1 MPIYEFYCRD
11 CHRIYNFLA
20 RRLNV
25 EAAPACPRCGRPQL
39 EKRLSRFA
47 IGRRRETA
55 TEDSAGASGGD
66 DAAIE
71 SLLGELEQQAEH
83 LDENDPRQMGRLMRQ
98 LCEKT
103 GMPIDG
109 PMAEALRR
117 LEAGEDPDRIEEQMG
132 DLLDA
137 LPDDAAPCE
146 EPEPELPGRS
156 ARTAGRKG
164 STRDWVR
171 RLKPPETDDGLYE
184 LV

>member
-11 CHRIYNFLA
+11 CHRVYNFLA

-25 EAAPACPRCGRPQL
+25 EAAPACPRCRRPQL

-47 IGRRRETA
+47 IGRRREAA
-55 TEDSAGASGGD
+55 TGDSAEAPGGD

-71 SLLGELEQQAEH
+71 SLLGELERQTEH

-117 LEAGEDPDRIEEQMG
+117 LEAGEDPDRIDEQMG

-137 LPDDAAPCE
+137 LPDDAAPGE
-146 EPEPELPGRS
+146 EAGDPRRS
-156 ARTAGRKG
+156 AGTAGGKA
-164 STRDWVR
+164 STRKWVR
-171 RLKPPETDDGLYE
+171 RLKPPETDDGLYD
-184 LV
+184 LD

>member
-11 CHRIYNFLA
+11 CHRVYNFLA

-25 EAAPACPRCGRPQL
+25 ETVPACPRCGRPRL

-47 IGRRRETA
+47 IGRRREHA
-55 TEDSAGASGGD
+55 ADDSTEVPPGD

-103 GMPIDG
+103 GMPLDG
-109 PMAEALRR
+109 AMAEAIRR

-132 DLLDA
+132 DLLDEFPEDTP
-137 LPDDAAPCE
+137 PDAESDIFRGSAGTAK
-146 EPEPELPGRS
+146 RKAS
-156 ARTAGRKG
+156 AR
-164 STRDWVR
+164 DLVR
-171 RLKPPETDDGLYE
+171 RLKPPEVDDGLYD
-184 LV
+184 LA

>member
-11 CHRIYNFLA
+11 CHRVYNFLA
-20 RRLNV
+20 RRMNV
-25 EAAPACPRCGRPQL
+25 ETVPSCPRCGRPRL

-47 IGRRRETA
+47 IGRRRE
-55 TEDSAGASGGD
+55 SAADDAAEALGGD

-71 SLLGELEQQAEH
+71 SILGELEQQAEH

-117 LEAGEDPDRIEEQMG
+117 LEAGEDPDRIEEEMG
-132 DLLDA
+132 DLLDGG
-137 LPDDAAPCE
+137 PDDNSPDSESDASRTTGGGAA
-146 EPEPELPGRS
+146 RS
-156 ARTAGRKG
+156 TSVRT
-164 STRDWVR
+164 WVR
-171 RLKPPETDDGLYE
+171 RLKPPEVDDGLYD
-184 LV
+184 LP